1 MPAATRPPPWQCGH
15 HRAGVPRAR
24 NPWCA
29 PRSTPVDGTRGDR
42 VCADC
47 SPRGLSPGGQTRAAP
62 SNPCRTTPA
71 SSASGAGITAPG
83 ADRGDGAT
91 WGSRAGRSD
100 EGSGATPKDRD
111 SRQPRKRLERA
122 VPSQE
127 SGRFETPEP
136 QDNRIQEGQQHLG
149 NGVGVIALREPHPV
163 VEALSQ
169 PQAVKE
175 AMQQKHAT
183 IPRQVVPGECDA
195 DVLGT
200 TTMAQLSPLKCA
212 KIAALIT

>member
-111 SRQPRKRLERA
+111 SP
-122 VPSQE
+122 
-127 SGRFETPEP
+127 
-136 QDNRIQEGQQHLG
+136 
-149 NGVGVIALREPHPV
+149 
-163 VEALSQ
+163 Q

-195 DVLGT
+195 DVAWDHDDGATLAPKMCQNCRPDNLT
-200 TTMAQLSPLKCA
+200 KRYVIRKPP
-212 KIAALIT
+212 